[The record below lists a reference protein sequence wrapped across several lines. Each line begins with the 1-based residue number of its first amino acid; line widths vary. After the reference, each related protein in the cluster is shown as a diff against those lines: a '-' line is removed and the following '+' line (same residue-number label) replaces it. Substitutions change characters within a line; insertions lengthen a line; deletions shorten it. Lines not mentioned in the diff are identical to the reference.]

1 MALRFAWRCFSCSPP
16 ARPRMALIR
25 WRKPRPRKIDA
36 PPIKRTLRMLL
47 VKNGRVLDPLSKTDA
62 AMDVLL
68 DGETIREVAP
78 AGKIT
83 AARNVESFDAA
94 GLIVAPGFID
104 IHAHLREPGQES
116 SETIETG
123 TRAAARGGF
132 TAVCCMPNTKP
143 VNDNASVT
151 RFIADRAKVHGHVR
165 VWPIGAASI
174 GSKGEAIAEIAAM
187 KDAGVVAVSDDGKPI
202 ATAKLAR
209 QVMEYCRSLNLSV
222 IEHAEDVSLAAGAVM
237 REGVTST
244 RLGLRGM
251 PAAAESVCVARDVQL
266 AELTGARLHVAHLSA
281 KASLE
286 QVRSA
291 KSKRLHVTCEV
302 TPHHFTLIDEDVT
315 YDSRFKMNPPLA
327 AREDREAL
335 LAGLADGTVDA
346 MATDHAPH
354 EPALKDVEF
363 DKAPFGVLGFK
374 TALSL
379 ALEQL
384 VHSGRI
390 SLMRMVELFTTG
402 PARVLGIERKLAAGE
417 PADLTIFSLDRPWP
431 FPVKESPSKSRNSPF
446 DGRTFKGG
454 PAATIVSGKIVHRVI
469 V

>member
-1 MALRFAWRCFSCSPP
+1 
-16 ARPRMALIR
+16 
-25 WRKPRPRKIDA
+25 
-36 PPIKRTLRMLL
+36 MLL
-47 VKNGRVLDPLSKTDA
+47 VKNGRVIDPATNTDA
-62 AMDVLL
+62 PRDILIE
-68 DGETIREVAP
+68 GEKIVEVAQP
-78 AGKIT
+78 ESVQ
-83 AARNVESFDAA
+83 AAPGAEVFDAT

-151 RFIADRAKVHGHVR
+151 RFIVDRAKAHGNVR
-165 VWPIGAASI
+165 VWPIGAASV

-187 KDAGVVAVSDDGKPI
+187 KEAGIVAVSDDGKPI

-209 QVMEYCRSLNLSV
+209 QVMEYCRSLNLLV
-222 IEHAEDVSLAAGAVM
+222 IEHAEDVSLAAGAAM

-291 KSKRLHVTCEV
+291 KSRGLHVTCEV

-335 LAGLADGTVDA
+335 LAGLVDGTVDA
-346 MATDHAPH
+346 IATDHAPH

-363 DKAPFGVLGFK
+363 DKAPFGILGFE

-379 ALEQL
+379 GLEQL

-390 SLMRMVELFTTG
+390 SLMRMVELFTAG
-402 PARVLGIERKLAAGE
+402 PARVLGMERKIAAGQ
-417 PADLTIFSLDRPWP
+417 PGDLTIISLDHSWTYK
-431 FPVKESPSKSRNSPF
+431 VKESASKSRNSPF
-446 DGRTFKGG
+446 DGRTFKG
-454 PAATIVSGKIVHRVI
+454 ASMATIVAGRVVHKR
-469 V
+469 